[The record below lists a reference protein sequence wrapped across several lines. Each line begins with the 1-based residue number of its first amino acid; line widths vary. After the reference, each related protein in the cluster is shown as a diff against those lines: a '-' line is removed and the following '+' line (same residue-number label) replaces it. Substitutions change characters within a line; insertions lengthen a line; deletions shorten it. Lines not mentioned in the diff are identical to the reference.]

1 MEPTGFA
8 RKHRVQMIMEKL
20 GQCDGII
27 KTCIS
32 ICPDSRLA
40 KALDELQENVVNVV
54 AKAEM
59 LSNGDE
65 QIQASR
71 KPIKSGRTEMGSDG
85 IEVEISRKADRI
97 ADKISNT
104 DDLFKF
110 LDKYDIDMTDMD
122 GNVYVEGDRVITD
135 GDGWTD
141 DCSIP
146 MYVQTVMDNFA
157 LKSNGDEQIQSSI
170 QGQERGIQAIM
181 DEYGCTR
188 EEAIEIMNEGI
199 TSGCHGKAKKDE
211 KKPVE
216 SSTDTP
222 DKYFEDFED
231 EDAYM
236 KDLDERL
243 RAQYA
248 DENGLNLN
256 EDIIDEDDY
265 NEWVHRGA
273 AMYSSV
279 NRNHKNV
286 KALYS

>member
-8 RKHRVQMIMEKL
+8 RKHRAQIIMEKL

-65 QIQASR
+65 QIQSSKKLIKSSKTNELYERILKFYSGDARVREAQSFEDIADYMFGLGLDEQYSDNEIYDASRWVYDDICNNEITNSR
-71 KPIKSGRTEMGSDG
+71 KPIKSFVDTSD
-85 IEVEISRKADRI
+85 E
-97 ADKISNT
+97 
-104 DDLFKF
+104 
-110 LDKYDIDMTDMD
+110 
-122 GNVYVEGDRVITD
+122 
-135 GDGWTD
+135 
-141 DCSIP
+141 
-146 MYVQTVMDNFA
+146 
-157 LKSNGDEQIQSSI
+157 
-170 QGQERGIQAIM
+170 
-181 DEYGCTR
+181 
-188 EEAIEIMNEGI
+188 
-199 TSGCHGKAKKDE
+199 
-211 KKPVE
+211 
-216 SSTDTP
+216 
-222 DKYFEDFED
+222 YFEDFED

-248 DENGLNLN
+248 DENGLDLN
-256 EDIIDEDDY
+256 EDVIDENDY

-279 NRNHKNV
+279 DRNRMNV
-286 KALYS
+286 KALYK